1 MTNRL
6 AKLTPLL
13 LIVICASAYGQDKSG
28 KEDDCKLPE
37 LRDELTERVK
47 IDQQIRRQYMEL
59 VGGGEKTGGG
69 KEGESEND
77 DSKNKATLSL
87 LMGKMTRVDRENT
100 AWLKEQ
106 VEQHG
111 WLGKTLVGEG
121 GAQNAWLLVQH
132 ADRDPEF
139 QKHCL
144 DLMNKMP
151 DGEVSKKNVAYLTDR
166 VLCAD
171 NKPQR
176 FGTQVTVDPTTGKP
190 KVKEVEDPDNLNKR
204 RASVG
209 LGTIEEYLK
218 LFEQDK

>member
-6 AKLTPLL
+6 AKLIPFV
-13 LIVICASAYGQDKSG
+13 LIVISASAFGQDKSG
-28 KEDDCKLPE
+28 VEDDCKLPE
-37 LRDELTERVK
+37 VRDALTKRVK

-59 VGGGEKTGGG
+59 VDGGANDGQSEK
-69 KEGESEND
+69 D

-87 LMGKMTRVDRENT
+87 LMGKMTRVDRDNT

-144 DLMNKMP
+144 ALMNKMP

-176 FGTQVTVDPTTGKP
+176 YGTQVTIDPSTGKP

-218 LFEQDK
+218 LFERDK